1 MAVKKPKQQKV
12 YELVDEI
19 ASRSLVLL
27 REVRKTE
34 SGINVAFDAT
44 IHPKKI
50 TYEVDAEGNKID
62 IYEECDLPTIAVTPQ
77 QLMGLFAI
85 QVTLKDGTVSYI
97 GEVLSNFADQLIALN
112 IGATQD
118 DVITT
123 QHIDISSVIH
133 PITTPTPPTEP
144 PAEEQPVQP

>member
-27 REVRKTE
+27 REVRKNGN
-34 SGINVAFDAT
+34 SINVEFDAT

-62 IYEECDLPTIAVTPQ
+62 IYEEADLPGIAVTQQ

-85 QVTLKDGTVSYI
+85 QVTLADGTVSYI
-97 GEVLSNFADQLIALN
+97 GEVISNFADQLIALN

-123 QHIDISSVIH
+123 QHIDISSVIP
-133 PITTPTPPTEP
+133 PIIP
-144 PAEEQPVQP
+144 PAEPPTQP

>member
-27 REVRKTE
+27 REVKKTTN
-34 SGINVAFDAT
+34 GIEVNFDAT
-44 IHPKKI
+44 INPKRI
-50 TYEVDAEGNKID
+50 TYEVDTEGNKLD
-62 IYEECDLPTIAVTPQ
+62 IYEEQDLASIAVTQQ
-77 QLMGLFAI
+77 QLMGLFSI
-85 QVTLKDGTVSYI
+85 QVTLADGTVSYV

-112 IGATQD
+112 LGTTED

-123 QHIDISSVIH
+123 QHIDISSI
-133 PITTPTPPTEP
+133 IAPPP
-144 PAEEQPVQP
+144 FP